1 MAITLENYDP
11 ESSADHLICA
21 ACGTQFTSCDRSAVK
36 TCHICDDPRQY
47 VPPSGQSFTTMAK
60 LQATHKN
67 VFTPHAVDPRLVSI
81 TTKPNFAISQAA
93 ILIKTPA
100 GNVLWD
106 CLPLLDQETI
116 DTING
121 MGGLKAIAI
130 SHPHY
135 YSAHVQWARAFKCP
149 VYLASEDMS
158 WTTLTSSHQVA
169 VKETETDIL
178 DTGVKLIKLGG
189 HFPGSFVALFDNRL
203 LVADTLMTTPSG
215 KGRWDVD
222 ALGEKREKPKG
233 HNSFSFLWSIPNYI
247 PLNPDEIARMWGILK
262 KYDFESTHG
271 AFVGMDVYGRNVKGE
286 VLESMKIQLR
296 FMGYTDHP
304 LLKETL

>member
-1 MAITLENYDP
+1 MSSSLEKYDP
-11 ESSADHLICA
+11 ESSADNLICE
-21 ACGTQFTSCDRSAVK
+21 ACGTQFTSCDRSEVK

-47 VPPSGQSFTTMAK
+47 VPPSGQSFTTMSAI
-60 LQATHKN
+60 QARHRN
-67 VFTPHAVDPRLVSI
+67 VFTPLDADSRFVSI
-81 TTKPNFAISQAA
+81 TTTPRFAISQAA
-93 ILIKTPA
+93 ILVKTPG

-106 CLPLLDQETI
+106 CLTLLDQDTI
-116 DTING
+116 DTIEG

-169 VKETETDIL
+169 VTKTETEIPG
-178 DTGVKLIKLGG
+178 TGVKLIKLGG
-189 HFPGSFVALFDNRL
+189 HFPGSLVALFDNRL
-203 LVADTLMTTPSG
+203 LIADTLMTTPSG
-215 KGRWDVD
+215 RGRWDVD
-222 ALGEKREKPKG
+222 AAGEKREKPKG

-247 PLNPDEIARMWGILK
+247 PLNADEIARMWGILNQ
-262 KYDFESTHG
+262 YDFESTHG
-271 AFVGMDVYGRNVKGE
+271 AFLGMDVYGPNVKGE

-296 FMGYTDHP
+296 FMGYADHP
-304 LLKETL
+304 LLKEIV